1 MKKNVI
7 KLLVASLIIFLLG
20 VVICSAALIYAKAA
34 NVNLFES
41 EELSVAPS
49 YEIKLDSIDKK
60 GSLPLSAIEIKA
72 EKADITVCSTDGD
85 SRVFFENPDK
95 QRTACAIENGILKI
109 HDSVPF
115 YVMGISIEDGKTS
128 FAGFR
133 NVFSKG
139 LYSHT
144 EKSVKIYLNEK
155 DKIDS
160 IKVSLGIGN
169 VEISEIDLKKLTVSS
184 SYGDAELKKL
194 DIAETAD
201 ITLKKGNVTV
211 EDSSY
216 VFVNAVCTLGDITV
230 QADGRKTNCETT
242 LGDIYVK
249 TAKELSDY
257 SIRASL
263 TRGQISIGETVL
275 DDNEYSKA
283 RSDAE
288 SLWLK
293 TAVGDIS
300 VYKSV
305 TNE

>member
-7 KLLVASLIIFLLG
+7 KLLIVSLIIFLLG
-20 VVICSAALIYAKAA
+20 VMICSAELIYAKAA
-34 NVNLFES
+34 EVNLFES
-41 EELSVAPS
+41 EELSAAPS

-60 GSLPLSAIEIKA
+60 GTLPLSTIEIKA
-72 EKADITVCSTDGD
+72 EKADIIICSTDED

-95 QRTACAIENGILKI
+95 ERTTCIIENGILKI
-109 HDSVPF
+109 HDNVPF
-115 YVMGISIEDGKTS
+115 YIMGLSIEDGKTS

-155 DKIDS
+155 DKIDN
-160 IKVSLGIGN
+160 IKISLGIGDI
-169 VEISEIDLKKLTVSS
+169 EISEIDLKKLTVSS

-194 DIAETAD
+194 NISETAD

-216 VFVNAVCTLGDITV
+216 VFVNAVCTLGDIAV
-230 QADGRKTNCETT
+230 YADGRKTNCETT
-242 LGDIYVK
+242 LGDITVK
-249 TAKELSDY
+249 TANALSNY
-257 SIRASL
+257 NIRASL
-263 TRGQISIGETVL
+263 TRGQISLDGIVL
-275 DDNEYSKA
+275 DDNEYSKTK
-283 RSDAE
+283 SDAE

-293 TAVGDIS
+293 TAGGDIS
-300 VYKSV
+300 IYKSV